1 MDWLIKM
8 EMAKANIIRALV
20 ELDEVEGLEYL
31 VGELLATKADLSA
44 EIEEYKQHMDLVDN

>member
-31 VGELLATKADLSA
+31 VGELLATKADLAA

>member
-20 ELDEVEGLEYL
+20 ELEEVEGLEYL